1 MPAYKSEMLSDTL
14 TKVPEITLVFWIVKI
29 AATTLGETGGDS
41 VTMTLNWGYLIG
53 TAIFLGALIILVT
66 AQILAKRFHAFL
78 YQQQCNLPVAG
89 YRRRFERLPR
99 SLSVFAP
106 ETSPNSEI

>member
-1 MPAYKSEMLSDTL
+1 MLSDTL

-78 YQQQCNLPVAG
+78 YWATIVASTTFG
-89 YRRRFERLPR
+89 TTMADFCDR
-99 SLSVFAP
+99 SL
-106 ETSPNSEI
+106 